1 MDGGKPLAL
10 FGYIEAGGFFVVVGV
25 ALFHI
30 PGLNELFDGL
40 GDGAFAFMPK
50 FGKLGGG
57 DTGVVVNI
65 GEGVDLHH
73 VAVFRLV
80 GVLGVD
86 IVMVQNDKV
95 IKQIGP
101 FCNFLISVV
110 NIDV

>member
-1 MDGGKPLAL
+1 MVLP
-10 FGYIEAGGFFVVVGV
+10 
-25 ALFHI
+25 
-30 PGLNELFDGL
+30 
-40 GDGAFAFMPK
+40 
-50 FGKLGGG
+50 
-57 DTGVVVNI
+57 